1 MFDILRALFPVV
13 LVVLAF
19 SVLWLL
25 LGLVLHA
32 SGYFIAG
39 RYLVA
44 MSGLCGKWLVR
55 TCPYEVGDK
64 CPLWNCPRATDRKD
78 PCPVVEAQ
86 CAAARQKRAERKA
99 ARMALKRPQE

>member
-1 MFDILRALFPVV
+1 MFDVIRSLFPFFLV
-13 LVVLAF
+13 LMAY
-19 SVLWLL
+19 SVLLLL

-32 SGYFIAG
+32 SGYFIVG

-55 TCPYEVGDK
+55 TCPYEVGDF

-78 PCPVVEAQ
+78 PCPVVQAQ
-86 CAAARQKRAERKA
+86 VAAGRKKRAEKKA